1 MDYCIKP
8 KTFSIYGKA
17 ENRKRVSNNQN
28 QNLLWQIFI
37 VRIVEHNAQVFQV

>member
-1 MDYCIKP
+1 MCYGLKP
-8 KTFSIYGKA
+8 KIFFINGKA

-37 VRIVEHNAQVFQV
+37 VSIAEQNGQVFQV